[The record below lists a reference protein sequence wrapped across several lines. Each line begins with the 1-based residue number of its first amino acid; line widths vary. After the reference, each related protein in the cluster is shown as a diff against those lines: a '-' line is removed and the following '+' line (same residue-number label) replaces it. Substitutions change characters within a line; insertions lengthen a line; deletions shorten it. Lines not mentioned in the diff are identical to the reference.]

1 MPMTDTAVRNAA
13 TRGKPYK
20 IFDGGGLYLLINP
33 IGSKLWRL
41 KYRFGGREKLL
52 SIGPYPLISLKV
64 AREKRDVAKLLLL
77 EDKDPG
83 EERKQARIE
92 AERERAVTFGVV
104 SSEYL
109 NKLTKEGRAPATL
122 KKLNWLVGQTEP
134 QLSERPIAQITTPD
148 ILRLLR
154 QVEGKG
160 TYETASRLRSTIGS
174 VFRYAIATGR
184 VSGDPTAA
192 LKGALIRPQVR
203 SRSALI
209 DPKELGLL
217 LRRID
222 AFPGQPATKHAL
234 HLLALLAPRPGE
246 LRLAHWDEFD
256 LFDATWRVPA
266 SRMKMRRPHRVP
278 LPSRAIDQLKEL
290 KRHTG
295 SSDLLFPS
303 SRSWKKPMSENTMN
317 AALKRM
323 GYSSDQIT
331 AHGFRATFSTLANES
346 GLWTSDAVERALA
359 HIEGNEVRRAYVRGE
374 HWDERVRM
382 ADWWAGE
389 LDRVRL
395 GATSDE

>member
-1 MPMTDTAVRNAA
+1 MTDTAVRNAA

-20 IFDGGGLYLLINP
+20 IFDGGGLHILINP

-52 SIGPYPLISLKV
+52 SIGPYPLISLKM
-64 AREKRDVAKLLLL
+64 AREKRDAAKLLLL
-77 EDKDPG
+77 EDRDPA

-92 AERERAVTFGVV
+92 AESERALTFSVV
-104 SSEYL
+104 SHEYL
-109 NKLTKEGRAPATL
+109 NKLTKEGRAPATM

-154 QVEGKG
+154 QIEGKG

-222 AFPGQPATKHAL
+222 AFSGQPATKHAL
-234 HLLALLAPRPGE
+234 HLLAILAPRPGE

-256 LFDATWRVPA
+256 LEDATWRVPA

-278 LPSRAIDQLKEL
+278 LPSQAIDQLKEL

-295 SSDLLFPS
+295 NSDLLFPS
-303 SRSWKKPMSENTMN
+303 SRSWKKSMSENTMN

-346 GLWTSDAVERALA
+346 GLWASDAVERALA

-382 ADWWAGE
+382 ADWWASE
-389 LDRVRL
+389 LDSMKSRK
-395 GATSDE
+395 TSDE

>member
-1 MPMTDTAVRNAA
+1 MTDTAVRNAA

-20 IFDGGGLYLLINP
+20 IFDGGGLHLLINP

-64 AREKRDVAKLLLL
+64 AREKRDAAKLLLL

-83 EERKQARIE
+83 EARKQARIE

-104 SSEYL
+104 SHEYL

-122 KKLNWLVGQTEP
+122 KKLKWLIGQTEP
-134 QLSERPIAQITTPD
+134 QLSERPITQITTPD

-222 AFPGQPATKHAL
+222 AFSGQPATKHAL

-256 LFDATWRVPA
+256 LLDATWRVPA

-278 LPSRAIDQLKEL
+278 LPLQAIDQLKEL

-295 SSDLLFPS
+295 SGDLLFPS

-346 GLWTSDAVERALA
+346 GLWASDAVERALA

-389 LDRVRL
+389 LHRFQLDGLRL
-395 GATSDE
+395 